1 MILPGFTPIGGCKV
15 FTLQQHSHEAIIPS
29 ETWELV
35 QLEMERRKRIGNR
48 FSAKGPLASRLVC
61 ADCGGFFG
69 SKVWH
74 STDAYKTV
82 IWRCNQKYNPTTQ
95 RASGGRKCNTRH
107 VTEEQVYRAFQG
119 IAEEISAQRPE
130 VVAACEAVL
139 ADLMDTADLD
149 KAEKRLNGEK
159 ERIQAKAVA
168 LNNEASHRLI
178 SDYGERRG
186 ELERK
191 LSLVEEKLKA
201 LSAER
206 SDREYKAR
214 QCELYLDK
222 VKRLNLEEKLVDSE
236 TFMALVDKVVVGEG
250 MKFILKDRS
259 EWELEYAP
267 LDGDEAQEKKSI
279 GEASGVA

>member
-1 MILPGFTPIGGCKV
+1 
-15 FTLQQHSHEAIIPS
+15 
-29 ETWELV
+29 
-35 QLEMERRKRIGNR
+35 
-48 FSAKGPLASRLVC
+48 
-61 ADCGGFFG
+61 
-69 SKVWH
+69 
-74 STDAYKTV
+74 V

-95 RASGGRKCNTRH
+95 RASGGSKCNTGH

-119 IAEEISAQRPE
+119 IVEQIIAQRPE

-139 ADLMDTADLD
+139 RELMSTADLD
-149 KAEKRLNGEK
+149 KAENRLNGEK

-191 LSLVEEKLKA
+191 LSSVEEKLKA
-201 LSAER
+201 INSER

-222 VKRLNLEEKLVDSE
+222 VKRLNVEEKLVDSE

-250 MKFILKDRS
+250 MKFILKDGS
-259 EWELEYAP
+259 EWELEDAP
-267 LDGDEAQEKKSI
+267 LDGDEAQEKKSC
-279 GEASGVA
+279 GGCMT